1 MCLLT
6 LILILKVIATY
17 HIIKFHD
24 RREFTKPNINV
35 LVDKWIPCDLL
46 WTHKFLG
53 SEYTMRMRGNEE
65 YCPKEIESKEFW
77 STMMILDPYKKN

>member
-1 MCLLT
+1 MY
-6 LILILKVIATY
+6 KVVTTY

-24 RREFTKPNINV
+24 KREFTKPNINV

-46 WTHKFLG
+46 WTSKFLG
-53 SEYTMRMRGNEE
+53 SECTMRLKGNEE
-65 YCPKEIESKEFW
+65 CCQKEIESKEFW